1 MRKAWSA
8 RAKDR
13 PQIPD
18 TVHPIL
24 GELISR
30 SWQPSLAKRPP
41 MYMIWQRM
49 REVDFQFVSLCFCC
63 FHSTGVLDQKLL
75 TSLIA
80 ILGHDNF
87 WLLIILTLHG

>member
-1 MRKAWSA
+1 MRKALSV

-18 TVHPIL
+18 TLHPIL
-24 GELISR
+24 RELISR
-30 SWQPSLAKRPP
+30 SCQPSLAKRTP

-49 REVDFQFVSLCFCC
+49 REVDFQFFSLCFCC
-63 FHSTGVLDQKLL
+63 FHTTDVRNQKLL

-80 ILGHDNF
+80 ISGYVIF
-87 WLLIILTLHG
+87 WQLIILTLHG